1 MCRIPWAKRTL
12 FCQSLLIGKGQVAC
26 VACVS
31 LFRWNTLWWYWRWS
45 EAQLQSGDFSSKA
58 MPQNWQWKSKRS
70 EKLFGFSPNP
80 YFPNLIFQTIFT
92 TEILTPVISGISA
105 DGKTRLHFF
114 VLFTPLIKKK
124 KKTTDSCLLD
134 VPFTVQASHIKQLGE
149 NQHQSWFHV
158 AVMVELLTSN
168 KKNGT
173 KNGSTYSLNPWCSWQ
188 NIVLSSYVTQPC
200 TTVLLAHQ
208 SVSYCKIPPAAI

>member
-124 KKTTDSCLLD
+124 KKQQTAAFWMCLSQCRP
-134 VPFTVQASHIKQLGE
+134 VISS
-149 NQHQSWFHV
+149 SWVRTNIRAGF
-158 AVMVELLTSN
+158 MWLL
-168 KKNGT
+168 
-173 KNGSTYSLNPWCSWQ
+173 W
-188 NIVLSSYVTQPC
+188 
-200 TTVLLAHQ
+200 
-208 SVSYCKIPPAAI
+208 

>member
-92 TEILTPVISGISA
+92 TEILMPVISGISA

-124 KKTTDSCLLD
+124 KKQQTAAFWMCLSQCRP
-134 VPFTVQASHIKQLGE
+134 VISS
-149 NQHQSWFHV
+149 SWVRTNIRAGF
-158 AVMVELLTSN
+158 MWLL
-168 KKNGT
+168 
-173 KNGSTYSLNPWCSWQ
+173 W
-188 NIVLSSYVTQPC
+188 
-200 TTVLLAHQ
+200 
-208 SVSYCKIPPAAI
+208 

>member
-92 TEILTPVISGISA
+92 TEILMPVISGISA

-124 KKTTDSCLLD
+124 KNNRQLPFGCAFHSAGQSYQAAGWEPTSELVSCGCYGRIID
-134 VPFTVQASHIKQLGE
+134 IK
-149 NQHQSWFHV
+149 
-158 AVMVELLTSN
+158 
-168 KKNGT
+168 
-173 KNGSTYSLNPWCSWQ
+173 
-188 NIVLSSYVTQPC
+188 
-200 TTVLLAHQ
+200 
-208 SVSYCKIPPAAI
+208 